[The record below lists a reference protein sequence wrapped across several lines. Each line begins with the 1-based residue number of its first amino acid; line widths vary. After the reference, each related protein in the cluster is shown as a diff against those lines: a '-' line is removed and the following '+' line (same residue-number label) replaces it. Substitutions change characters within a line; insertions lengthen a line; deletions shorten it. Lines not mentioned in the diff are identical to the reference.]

1 MLDPA
6 RLPTFDYPQA
16 LPMGF
21 RFPARMSVLPL
32 ASGTLALVSPIPIDD
47 ALARELASLG
57 EVRFLIAPSL
67 LHHLYLGA
75 ASERYPNA
83 RVLAP
88 PGLRAKRP
96 ELGIDGTLDAALP
109 DELAGSVDVVQIAG
123 APAFGEYVFCHRPSR
138 TLVVTDLVFNLRPD
152 GLFAHL
158 VLFMVGCHGKL
169 AQSRVWRFGIK
180 ERAAACESVRA
191 VLALP
196 FDTLVMAHGEIVR
209 VDARARLAQALR
221 WLAPPEPALAL

>member
-6 RLPTFDYPQA
+6 QLLTFDYSQT

-47 ALARELASLG
+47 SLAREIAALG
-57 EVRFLIAPSL
+57 EVRFLIAPNL
-67 LHHLYLGA
+67 LHHLYLAG

-88 PGLRAKRP
+88 PGLRFKRSD
-96 ELGIDGTLDAALP
+96 LRIDATLDAALP
-109 DELAGSVDVVQIAG
+109 DELAASIEVLHIAG
-123 APAFGEYVFCHRPSR
+123 APTFDEYTIFHRSSR
-138 TLVVTDLVFNLRPD
+138 TLVVTDLVFNVRAD
-152 GLFAHL
+152 GPQAHL
-158 VLFMVGCHGKL
+158 VLFMVGCHGLL
-169 AQSRVWRFGIK
+169 AQSRVWRIGIK
-180 ERAAACESVRA
+180 DRPAARESVQA
-191 VLALP
+191 ILALP
-196 FDTLVMAHGEIVR
+196 FETLVMAHGEIVR
-209 VDARARLAQALR
+209 VDARAKLAHALR